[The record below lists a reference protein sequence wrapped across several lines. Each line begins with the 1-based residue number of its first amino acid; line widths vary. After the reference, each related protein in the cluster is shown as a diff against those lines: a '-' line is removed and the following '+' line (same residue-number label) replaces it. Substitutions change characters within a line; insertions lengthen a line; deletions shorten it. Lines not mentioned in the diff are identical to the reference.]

1 MGESGRENPPFP
13 VAVCLIE
20 PGNMVN
26 DAQAAHLAAD
36 GLKHPRAKAVPIAE
50 RAQVR
55 EELTRGVLE
64 LDKDGQEY
72 APMVAIAREEEL
84 GKVIQ
89 PLDSGDLIAVE
100 LDLCGGHLVFSRSF
114 MST

>member
-1 MGESGRENPPFP
+1 MGESGREYPPFP
-13 VAVCLIE
+13 IAKALVE

-26 DAQAAHLAAD
+26 DAQAAHLASD

-64 LDKDGQEY
+64 LNKGGQED
-72 APMVAIAREEEL
+72 APMVAIAR
-84 GKVIQ
+84 K
-89 PLDSGDLIAVE
+89 
-100 LDLCGGHLVFSRSF
+100 
-114 MST
+114 